1 MFEMWDIR
9 FNLRANRRLLF
20 DIGWIIDGFP
30 NPSQRK
36 VAVEM
41 NVDRE
46 QNELFQALEEI
57 RSKVQIA
64 ADTVDSK
71 FQVSLLFKNKM
82 LRLHPAL
89 VTNPTLGNNEIDLNL
104 IFL

>member
-41 NVDRE
+41 NADRE
-46 QNELFQALEEI
+46 QNELLQALEEI
-57 RSKVQIA
+57 RSKVQII

-89 VTNPTLGNNEIDLNL
+89 LMDSTLENK
-104 IFL
+104 